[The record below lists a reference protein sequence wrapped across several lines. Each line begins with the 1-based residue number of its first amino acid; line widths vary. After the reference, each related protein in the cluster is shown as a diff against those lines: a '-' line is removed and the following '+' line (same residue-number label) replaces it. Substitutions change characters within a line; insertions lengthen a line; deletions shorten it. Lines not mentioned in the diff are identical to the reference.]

1 MNLVDCTLELHN
13 DEMKEALHV
22 VKIAL
27 LCLQQEPDN
36 RPTMARVIAM
46 LQGEAE
52 IMEIVLDDNLEIES
66 MNKVY
71 ENTLLSS
78 KINFSSISQH
88 FEKPNVP
95 MLKGSSSSS
104 QIYDF
109 APKCQPFEV
118 ESFNR

>member
-36 RPTMARVIAM
+36 RPTMARVVAM

-66 MNKVY
+66 MNKAY

-78 KINFSSISQH
+78 KIPFSSISQC
-88 FEKPNVP
+88 FEEPNVAI
-95 MLKGSSSSS
+95 LKGSSSSS

-109 APKCQPFEV
+109 ASKCQPFEI

>member
-13 DEMKEALHV
+13 DEMKEALQV

-36 RPTMARVIAM
+36 RPTMAHVVAM

-52 IMEIVLDDNLEIES
+52 IMEIVLDDNLKIES

-71 ENTLLSS
+71 ENTVSS
-78 KINFSSISQH
+78 KITFSSISQC
-88 FEKPNVP
+88 FEEPNVP

-109 APKCQPFEV
+109 ASKCQPFEV

>member
-13 DEMKEALHV
+13 DEMKEALQV

-27 LCLQQEPDN
+27 LCLQQEPNN
-36 RPTMARVIAM
+36 RPTMAHVVAM

-66 MNKVY
+66 MNKAY

-78 KINFSSISQH
+78 KIPFSSISQC
-88 FEKPNVP
+88 FEEPNVA

-109 APKCQPFEV
+109 ASKCQPFEV

>member
-13 DEMKEALHV
+13 DEMNKALHA

-27 LCLQQEPDN
+27 LCLQQDPNN
-36 RPTMARVIAM
+36 RPTMARVVAM

-78 KINFSSISQH
+78 QITFSSIS
-88 FEKPNVP
+88 
-95 MLKGSSSSS
+95 
-104 QIYDF
+104 
-109 APKCQPFEV
+109 
-118 ESFNR
+118 

>member
-36 RPTMARVIAM
+36 RPTMARVLAM

-66 MNKVY
+66 MNEVY
-71 ENTLLSS
+71 ESTLLSS
-78 KINFSSISQH
+78 KINFSSISQC
-88 FEKPNVP
+88 FEKPNKA

-104 QIYDF
+104 QSYDF
-109 APKCQPFEV
+109 ASKCEPFDV

>member
-1 MNLVDCTLELHN
+1 
-13 DEMKEALHV
+13 V

-36 RPTMARVIAM
+36 RPTMARVVAM

-52 IMEIVLDDNLEIES
+52 IMEIVLDDNSETES

-78 KINFSSISQH
+78 KITISSISQC
-88 FEKPNVP
+88 FEEPNVP

-104 QIYDF
+104 QNYDF
-109 APKCQPFEV
+109 ASKCQPFEI

>member
-13 DEMKEALHV
+13 DEMKEALQV

-27 LCLQQEPDN
+27 LCLQQNPDN
-36 RPTMARVIAM
+36 RPTMARVVAM

-52 IMEIVLDDNLEIES
+52 IMEIILDDNSKIES

-78 KINFSSISQH
+78 KITFSSISQC
-88 FEKPNVP
+88 FEESNVP
-95 MLKGSSSSS
+95 MLKGSSSSN

-109 APKCQPFEV
+109 ASKRQPFEV
-118 ESFNR
+118 ESFNG

>member
-13 DEMKEALHV
+13 DDMKEALQV

-27 LCLQQEPDN
+27 LCLQQEPNN
-36 RPTMARVIAM
+36 RPTMARVVAM

-78 KINFSSISQH
+78 KTTFSSTQC
-88 FEKPNVP
+88 FEKPNVT

-104 QIYDF
+104 EIYDF
-109 APKCQPFEV
+109 ATKCQPFEV

>member
-1 MNLVDCTLELHN
+1 MNLVDSTLEIHN
-13 DEMKEALHV
+13 DEMNNALQV
-22 VKIAL
+22 MKIAL

-36 RPTMARVIAM
+36 RPTMAHVVAM

-52 IMEIVLDDNLEIES
+52 IMEIVLDDNLKIES

-78 KINFSSISQH
+78 KITFSSISQC
-88 FEKPNVP
+88 FEESNVP
-95 MLKGSSSSS
+95 MLKGSSSSN

-109 APKCQPFEV
+109 ASKRQPFEV
-118 ESFNR
+118 ESFNK